1 MWMIMTWYSEVHALV
16 QEFLPVSVFRA
27 WVWRTLYA
35 DGLCPYHI
43 QRVQHLEPADM
54 CSRLDLCRWINSN
67 PHVIRNVLFTDDAH
81 FTRDGVNNTIW
92 GRDNP
97 HETIESNYQH
107 RFSVNVWC
115 GVIDVIGP
123 YIFQQRLTG
132 AIYANSLRWTASTLR
147 ECSSTN
153 TTTDVLSAWW
163 SAASFQPGREAVS
176 GS

>member
-1 MWMIMTWYSEVHALV
+1 
-16 QEFLPVSVFRA
+16 
-27 WVWRTLYA
+27 
-35 DGLCPYHI
+35 
-43 QRVQHLEPADM
+43 M

-123 YIFQQRLTG
+123 YIFPQRLTG
-132 AIYANSLRWTASTLR
+132 AIYANSLR
-147 ECSSTN
+147 
-153 TTTDVLSAWW
+153 
-163 SAASFQPGREAVS
+163 
-176 GS
+176 